1 MGFRIRKSIS
11 LGKGLRLNLGKSGV
25 TSVTI
30 GKRGA
35 PHVTVGKGGTRFGT
49 PIIPGTGI
57 SYETRLDKPSK
68 KVRRKNTTMNRQQGP
83 TPMSVGRATPMPQQA
98 AMPTQ
103 QMPIIQPAGAMP
115 SYALAA
121 PPYGGGNGGNPYKA
135 KKPWYKRWWGITIIV
150 LLIIGGIDYIF
161 TPSKAI
167 PNVVG
172 QTVSEARTTLE
183 KEGFEDI
190 TVTPETKNITVAPEI
205 KGQDKKWKVEEQTPE
220 AGQKEKTS
228 TSITLTVKRDTSDL
242 PKIVKKGMM
251 LDEAIDAL
259 TDEGYDDSDYKI
271 ESDSGKPVIFHSDWE
286 VLSANNGVIRVHNK
300 AADEGAARKA
310 EEEKKKAEEEAA
322 KKAEEEKKAAE
333 EQAQQQAEQQAQ
345 QQAAAEEAA
354 RQAQQQAG
362 QQQAQQQ
369 TAPRAQQQTAPQ
381 STGEV
386 RGGSYC
392 SSEGSTGK
400 SSKGNILTCRIASDG
415 RLRWKK

>member
-25 TSVTI
+25 TSVTM

-68 KVRRKNTTMNRQQGP
+68 KTRRKNTTMSRQKEPEYTPP
-83 TPMSVGRATPMPQQA
+83 TFPT
-98 AMPTQ
+98 PTQ
-103 QMPIIQPAGAMP
+103 QLPTTSEQPMEI
-115 SYALAA
+115 LAPTEVLQQ
-121 PPYGGGNGGNPYKA
+121 PPATPTTPPRDGGNGGRNGRHGSHGA

-150 LLIIGGIDYIF
+150 LLTIGVIGYIF

-167 PNVVG
+167 PDVVG
-172 QTVSEARTTLE
+172 QTVFEAKIALE
-183 KEGFEDI
+183 KEGFKTI
-190 TVTPETKNITVAPEI
+190 TVTPDTKG
-205 KGQDKKWKVEEQTPE
+205 KDRKWKVEEQTPE

-242 PKIVKKGMM
+242 PNIAKKGMM
-251 LDEAIDAL
+251 LDKAITAL
-259 TDEGYDDSDYKI
+259 TDEGYDASDYKI
-271 ESDSGKPVIFHSDWE
+271 ESDSGKSVILYSNWE
-286 VLSANNGVIRVHNK
+286 ILSANNGVIRVHNK
-300 AADEGAARKA
+300 AADEEAARKA

-322 KKAEEEKKAAE
+322 QKAEEEKKAAE
-333 EQAQQQAEQQAQ
+333 EQARQQAEQQAQ

-354 RQAQQQAG
+354 RQAQQQAE

-369 TAPRAQQQTAPQ
+369 TAPPSIGT
-381 STGEV
+381 V
-386 RGGSYC
+386 RGGSFC
-392 SSEGSTGK
+392 SSEGSTGT
-400 SSKGNILTCRIASDG
+400 SSAGNILTCRVASDG
-415 RLRWKK
+415 RLRWMK